1 VDCKVVVQEIG
12 TFMRIVIKAF
22 FVIICLSFVSVL
34 GLRMYRGLK
43 INPATTGE
51 KDQIK
56 LVKEVM
62 AIIKKSYVEEVD
74 NKKLIQGAI
83 DGMLS
88 KLDPHS
94 AFMTPEPYKE
104 MKVTMAGS
112 FGGLGIEINVKDGKL
127 TVISP
132 IEDTPAWRAGLK
144 PNDHIW
150 KIDAT
155 PTQGLTIQKSVSL
168 MRGEKGTKVTLHV
181 AREGEKKPLVFPL
194 IRDIIKTKSMKSRTL
209 VPGYGYIR
217 IIQFQER
224 SGEDFVNALKNI
236 RAENPDGLKG
246 LVLDLRNNPGGLVDS
261 AAQIADRFIGEGKE
275 DGTIV
280 TMKGRL
286 QASRMNHFATV
297 GEKEPHYP
305 IVILINGGSAS
316 ASEILAGA
324 LQDNGR
330 AIVMGTQ
337 SYGKGSVQSVIALR
351 DGYGL
356 KITTALYYTPKGR
369 SIQAKGITPD
379 VIVAQNDLAKK
390 TGPPAKSEEN
400 EAKPEFR
407 EKDLLNHFKG
417 EHEKELPNKTEPP
430 KAVQTTDKTLK
441 KPSPAELAADDLSND
456 YQLSRALEMLKG
468 LDVFSTITKG
478 KAAAVPVPEPAAN
491 VVK

>member
-1 VDCKVVVQEIG
+1 MFRESIP
-12 TFMRIVIKAF
+12 FMRAIIK
-22 FVIICLSFVSVL
+22 VTLCIICLSIVSAL
-34 GLRMYRGLK
+34 GLRLYTQVRSGNTVAVK
-43 INPATTGE
+43 T
-51 KDQIK
+51 DQVK

-62 AIIKKSYVEEVD
+62 DIIKKSYVEEVD
-74 NKKLIQGAI
+74 NKKLVQGAI

-112 FGGLGIEINVKDGKL
+112 FGGLGIEINIKDGKL
-127 TVISP
+127 TIISP

-155 PTQGLTIQKSVSL
+155 LTKDLSIQKAVSL

-181 AREGEKKPLVFPL
+181 IRDGEKKSLTFPLV
-194 IRDIIKTKSMKSRTL
+194 RDIIKTKSMKSRTL
-209 VPGYGYIR
+209 LPGYGYIR

-224 SGEDFVNALKNI
+224 TGEDFANALKNLH
-236 RAENPDGLKG
+236 AESPEGLKG

-261 AAQIADRFIGEGKE
+261 AVQVADRFIGEGKD

-280 TMKGRL
+280 TMKGRI
-286 QASRMNHFATV
+286 QSSKMNYYAKV

-305 IVILINGGSAS
+305 IVVLINSGSAS

-337 SYGKGSVQSVIALR
+337 SYGKGSVQSVIPLR

-356 KITTALYYTPKGR
+356 KVTTARYYTPKGR

-379 VIVAQNDLAKK
+379 VIVAQQDLSKK
-390 TGPPAKSEEN
+390 
-400 EAKPEFR
+400 AKPGEEPVQEMR
-407 EKDLLNHFKG
+407 EKDIQGHFKG
-417 EHEKELPNKTEPP
+417 EQEKTPQPAPP
-430 KAVQTTDKTLK
+430 LVKPEVKGKRQDK
-441 KPSPAELAADDLSND
+441 KPADKGAPLDETASD
-456 YQLSRALEMLKG
+456 YQLARALEMLKG
-468 LDVFSTITKG
+468 LDVFSSIHSG
-478 KAAAVPVPEPAAN
+478 KPARQPESGNAGN
-491 VVK
+491 STQQ

>member
-1 VDCKVVVQEIG
+1 MRNIIKVILC
-12 TFMRIVIKAF
+12 
-22 FVIICLSFVSVL
+22 IIFLSTVTAM
-34 GLRMYRGLK
+34 GLHLYKKLR
-43 INPATTGE
+43 TGE
-51 KDQIK
+51 TVTASTDQIK

-62 AIIKKSYVEEVD
+62 DIVKKSYVEEVD
-74 NKKLIQGAI
+74 NKKLVQGAI

-104 MKVTMAGS
+104 MKVNMAGS
-112 FGGLGIEINVKDGKL
+112 FGGLGIEINIKDGKL

-150 KIDAT
+150 KIDST
-155 PTQGLTIQKSVSL
+155 PTKDLSIQKAVSL
-168 MRGEKGTKVTLHV
+168 MRGEKGTKVTIHV
-181 AREGEKKPLVFPL
+181 AREGEKKSLTFPL

-224 SGEDFVNALKNI
+224 TGEDFANALKNLH
-236 RAENPDGLKG
+236 AENPEGIKG

-261 AAQIADRFIGEGKE
+261 AVLVADKFIGEGKD

-280 TMKGRL
+280 SLKGRL
-286 QASRMNHFATV
+286 QGAKMSYFAKV

-305 IVILINGGSAS
+305 IVVLINGGSAS

-337 SYGKGSVQSVIALR
+337 SYGKGSVQSVIPLR
-351 DGYGL
+351 EGYGL
-356 KITTALYYTPKGR
+356 KITTARYYTPKGR

-379 VIVAQNDLAKK
+379 IIVAQQDLSKK
-390 TGPPAKSEEN
+390 
-400 EAKPEFR
+400 AKPGEEPMPELR
-407 EKDLLNHFKG
+407 EKDIQGHFKG
-417 EHEKELPNKTEPP
+417 EPEKTPP
-430 KAVQTTDKTLK
+430 APPVPAKPEIKIKKQEK
-441 KPSPAELAADDLSND
+441 KPAEKTAPIDETASD
-456 YQLSRALEMLKG
+456 YQLARSLEMLKG
-468 LDVFSTITKG
+468 LDVFSTINKG
-478 KAAAVPVPEPAAN
+478 STLKQPAPAASGN
-491 VVK
+491 SATK

>member
-1 VDCKVVVQEIG
+1 
-12 TFMRIVIKAF
+12 MRIITKAILVF
-22 FVIICLSFVSVL
+22 IFLSTVTAL
-34 GLRMYRGLK
+34 GVRLYRELK
-43 INPATTGE
+43 VNRTVTAE
-51 KDQIK
+51 KDQVK
-56 LVKEVM
+56 LLKDVIDIVK
-62 AIIKKSYVEEVD
+62 KNYVEEVD
-74 NKKLIQGAI
+74 TKKLIQGAI

-94 AFMTPEPYKE
+94 AFMPPEPYKE
-104 MKVTMAGS
+104 MKVNMAGS
-112 FGGLGIEINVKDGKL
+112 FGGLGIEINIKDDKL

-150 KIDAT
+150 QIDAK
-155 PTQGLTIQKSVSL
+155 PTKGLSIQQAVSL

-181 AREGEKKPLVFPL
+181 VREGEKKPLVFPL

-224 SGEDFVNALKNI
+224 TGEDFVNALKNI
-236 RAENPDGLKG
+236 HAENPEGLKG
-246 LVLDLRNNPGGLVDS
+246 LVLDLRNNPGGLVDT
-261 AAQIADRFIGEGKE
+261 AAQVADRFIGEGKD

-280 TMKGRL
+280 TMKGRNNG
-286 QASRMNHFATV
+286 SKISHFAKV

-305 IVILINGGSAS
+305 IVVLINGGSAS

-337 SYGKGSVQSVIALR
+337 SYGKGSVQSVITLR

-356 KITTALYYTPKGR
+356 KITTARYYTPKGR

-379 VIVAQNDLAKK
+379 VIVGQVDLSKKANPAAKGQN
-390 TGPPAKSEEN
+390 EEVGT
-400 EAKPEFR
+400 ELR
-407 EKDLLNHFKG
+407 EKDLQNHFKG
-417 EHEKELPNKTEPP
+417 EPVKEPAK
-430 KAVQTTDKTLK
+430 KAGPLQKPQEVPGK
-441 KPSPAELAADDLSND
+441 KPKTVLPVDESAND

-468 LDVFSTITKG
+468 LDVFSTITRG
-478 KAAAVPVPEPAAN
+478 KAAAGPAPSPSDGAA
-491 VVK
+491 K

>member
-1 VDCKVVVQEIG
+1 
-12 TFMRIVIKAF
+12 MRIAIKTIL
-22 FVIICLSFVSVL
+22 VIICLAIVSAL
-34 GLRMYRGLK
+34 GLRLYRELK
-43 INPATTGE
+43 TNPAISGE

-56 LVKEVM
+56 LVREVM

-74 NKKLIQGAI
+74 NKKLLQGAV

-104 MKVTMAGS
+104 MKVNIAGS
-112 FGGLGIEINVKDGKL
+112 FGGLGIEINLKEGKL

-150 KIDAT
+150 KIDST
-155 PTQGLTIQKSVSL
+155 PTKGLSLQKAVSL

-181 AREGEKKPLVFPL
+181 LREGEKKPLVFPL
-194 IRDIIKTKSMKSRTL
+194 VRDIIKTKSMKSRTL

-224 SGEDFVNALKNI
+224 TGDDFVNALKNI
-236 RAENPDGLKG
+236 HAENPDGLKG

-261 AAQIADRFIGEGKE
+261 AAQVADRFIGEGKE

-286 QASRMNHFATV
+286 QASRMNHYATV

-324 LQDNGR
+324 LQDNKR
-330 AIVMGTQ
+330 ALVMGTQ
-337 SYGKGSVQSVIALR
+337 SYGKGSVQSVIPLR
-351 DGYGL
+351 DGYGM

-379 VIVAQNDLAKK
+379 VIVAQSDLSKK
-390 TGPPAKSEEN
+390 ANPAQKGGDN

-417 EHEKELPNKTEPP
+417 EHEDEPAKKTEPSLP
-430 KAVQTTDKTLK
+430 VQKTTEPAK
-441 KPSPAELAADDLSND
+441 KPSATDPATDELTRD

-468 LDVFSTITKG
+468 LDVFSSMTKG
-478 KAAAVPVPEPAAN
+478 KAAAVTPPEPAA
-491 VVK
+491 KAAK

>member
-1 VDCKVVVQEIG
+1 
-12 TFMRIVIKAF
+12 MRIVTKA
-22 FVIICLSFVSVL
+22 VLMIICLTIVAAL
-34 GLRMYRGLK
+34 GLRLYRELRT
-43 INPATTGE
+43 NPAVSAE

-56 LVKEVM
+56 LVKEVI
-62 AIIKKSYVEEVD
+62 AIVKKSYVEEVD
-74 NKKLIQGAI
+74 DKKLVQGAI
-83 DGMLS
+83 DGMLA

-94 AFMTPEPYKE
+94 AFMPPEPYKE
-104 MKVTMAGS
+104 MKVTMSGS
-112 FGGLGIEINVKDGKL
+112 FGGLGIEINIKDGKL

-155 PTQGLTIQKSVSL
+155 LTKGLSIQKAVSL

-181 AREGEKKPLVFPL
+181 LREGEKKPLVFPL
-194 IRDIIKTKSMKSRTL
+194 VRDIIKTKSMKSRTL

-224 SGEDFVNALKNI
+224 SGEDFRNALRNLH
-236 RAENPDGLKG
+236 AENPAGLKG

-337 SYGKGSVQSVIALR
+337 SYGKGSVQSVIPLR
-351 DGYGL
+351 DGSGL

-379 VIVAQNDLAKK
+379 VIVAQSDLAKK
-390 TGPPAKSEEN
+390 ASPSPKGEDDDAK
-400 EAKPEFR
+400 AEFR

-417 EHEKELPNKTEPP
+417 AHETEPP
-430 KAVQTTDKTLK
+430 AKPEPPQPLQKTDKTPK
-441 KPSPAELAADDLSND
+441 KPLSADPAADELKND

-468 LDVFSTITKG
+468 LDVFSTMTKG
-478 KAAAVPVPEPAAN
+478 KTAAAPVAEPAA
-491 VVK
+491 KAAQ